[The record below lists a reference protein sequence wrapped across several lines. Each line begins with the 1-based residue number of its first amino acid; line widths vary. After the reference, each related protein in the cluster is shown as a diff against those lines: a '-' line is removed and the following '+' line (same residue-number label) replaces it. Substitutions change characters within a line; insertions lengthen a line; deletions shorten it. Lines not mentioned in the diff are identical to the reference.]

1 VRVRARSRSLVD
13 APDRSPDPVMRRRA
27 LDQEHAELERGSTSG
42 SSGHPVIV
50 ALMNAGRRHEL
61 PLVELSAYVDSMRLD
76 CGRVRWPRA
85 EVDHMRGSAGAV
97 GLIMAPLIGA
107 PARAARQGG

>member
-1 VRVRARSRSLVD
+1 VWVRARNRSLVD

-27 LDQEHAELERGSTSG
+27 LDQEQAELERGSTSG

-50 ALMNAGRRHEL
+50 ALINAGRRHEL

-76 CGRVRWPRA
+76 CGRVRGHAPRLTTCA
-85 EVDHMRGSAGAV
+85 AAPVRSA
-97 GLIMAPLIGA
+97 
-107 PARAARQGG
+107 